1 MRKVWKDARWN
12 GKWDDWKDIPI
23 ELRAALVWSFLTTG
37 PKTKNEYSKIFMAM
51 EQWRYS
57 RHAIFLELEIEWM
70 FNAIK
75 KLCPRIEEIDIYRSL
90 SLFFNKKPGK
100 AASIRD
106 RFTRS
111 KINSKVLEM
120 LYISKKMQRDLSS
133 SWEWMDDWYL
143 NRKDDTNPPEFL
155 IWLNQEQDR
164 IASQKSVLSKSLSAT
179 ALKGPSGSRNAPLL
193 HLGRSF
199 PIEVSGQEIQKT
211 IRAVEGP
218 AGKAMIW
225 GYVLQEQEPDIPYEP
240 FPMHVSDWDSSF
252 NQRWLERRI
261 LHDADALLG
270 GEENGLTDFPLEL
283 GLAIDQLRKPNRK
296 DSPMSHL
303 VLT

>member
-1 MRKVWKDARWN
+1 MRKTWKDSRWN
-12 GKWDDWKDIPI
+12 GKWNDWKDIPI
-23 ELRAALVWSFLTTG
+23 ELRAALAWSFLNTG

-57 RHAIFLELEIEWM
+57 RHAVFLELEIEWM
-70 FNAIK
+70 YNSIK
-75 KLCPRIEEIDIYRSL
+75 TLCNTIEDIDIYRCVSI
-90 SLFFNKKPGK
+90 FFNKKPGN
-100 AASIRD
+100 ATSIRD

-120 LYISKKMQRDLSS
+120 LDVSKKVQRDIGC
-133 SWEWMDDWYL
+133 SWGWMDDWYL
-143 NRKDDTNPPEFL
+143 KRKNDSNQPEFMN
-155 IWLNQEQDR
+155 WLGQEQDR
-164 IASQKSVLSKSLSAT
+164 IARQKGVPSRFLPTT
-179 ALKGPSGSRNAPLL
+179 ALKGPSGSKIAPLL

-218 AGKAMIW
+218 TGKAMVW
-225 GYVLQEQEPDIPYEP
+225 GYVLLEPEPDIPYEP
-240 FPMHVSDWDSSF
+240 FPTHVSDWDSSF

-261 LHDADALLG
+261 LHDTDALLG
-270 GEENGLTDFPLEL
+270 GEENGLKDFPLEL
-283 GLAIDQLRKPNRK
+283 GLAIDQLRKPDRK

-303 VLT
+303 VLS